1 LTRPPAGN
9 VILKPD
15 FNPEHDANSP
25 VLVIIGGGPA
35 GLMAAETALNQ
46 GFKAVIYD
54 SMGSVGRKFLLAGKG
69 GLNLTHS
76 EDFEPFVGRYREKS
90 AWVRAWLEA
99 FDANALRTW
108 AKTYGVE
115 TFVGSSGRV
124 FPSDLKAAPLLRGW
138 VRRLRE
144 NGVRFHMHHRCIGWD
159 EKNQLCFE
167 TPDGVKTISPKTAVF
182 ALGGGSW
189 AKLGS
194 DGQWLSWLQKAGIEV
209 NDLKPSNCG
218 FEHRWSEH
226 FKSRFA
232 GAPIKPVLISGF
244 DEKNKRKSLQ
254 GEFVVTES
262 GVEGSVIYAVS
273 ADLRNAIEEN
283 GTAELICDL
292 CPGRS
297 IERLR
302 KDLNTPR
309 GKRSMSDHLRR
320 HTGLEG
326 VKIGLLYETLTKENW
341 QDNEKIIHA
350 IKSCSITL
358 TSARPIDEA
367 ISTAGGVA
375 RQALNKNLM
384 STEKPGVFFAGE
396 MLDWEAPTGGYL
408 LTASM
413 ASGRLAGQSA
423 CEWLKT

>member
-1 LTRPPAGN
+1 MN
-9 VILKPD
+9 SH
-15 FNPEHDANSP
+15 FSPETDANKP
-25 VLVIIGGGPA
+25 VLAIVGGGPA

-46 GFKAVIYD
+46 GIRAHVFD

-76 EDFEPFVGRYREKS
+76 EDFEPFAGRYREQS
-90 AWVRAWLEA
+90 AWVREWLED
-99 FDANALRTW
+99 FDANALRNW
-108 AKTYGVE
+108 ARTYGVE

-144 NGVRFHMHHRCIGWD
+144 NGVRFHMHHRCIGWNQ
-159 EKNQLCFE
+159 KNELCFE
-167 TPDGVKTISPKTAVF
+167 TSEGLKAISPASTILAM
-182 ALGGGSW
+182 GGGSW

-194 DGQWLSWLQKAGIEV
+194 DGQWVPWLQNAGIEV

-218 FEHRWSEH
+218 FTHVWSDH
-226 FKSRFA
+226 FKQRFA
-232 GAPIKPVLISGF
+232 GAPIKPVVISGF
-244 DEKNKRKSLQ
+244 DTGDIQKSLQ
-254 GEFVVTES
+254 GEFVVTET
-262 GVEGSVIYAVS
+262 GIEGSVIYAVS
-273 ADLRNAIEEN
+273 ADLRNAIEKN
-283 GTAELICDL
+283 GVAVLVCDL

-302 KDLNTPR
+302 KDLSSPR
-309 GKRSMSDHLRR
+309 GKRSMTDHLRR

-326 VKIGLLYETLTKENW
+326 VKIGLLYETLSKVDW
-341 QDNEKIIHA
+341 QDMEKIIRA
-350 IKSCSITL
+350 IKSFPIAL
-358 TSARPIDEA
+358 TATRPIDEA
-367 ISTAGGVA
+367 ISTAGGVT
-375 RQALNKNLM
+375 RHALNKNLM

-423 CEWLKT
+423 CEWLKQIKPL